1 MWSTNT
7 LEPLKGQ
14 DLSIADKLL
23 DYGCWCQIR
32 NQSGGFFTGH
42 GTPVDALDLACK
54 SWYQC
59 KACTTIDFSACS
71 PRAGYQID
79 FHPITQRID
88 CTSNSS
94 ECSVRI
100 LLKFR
105 SEKKYFFQ
113 EKNCQCDEQLAYTL
127 SNLAST
133 VYNDDY
139 HNFDHLNECRAST
152 GSGSGG
158 NAGVD
163 NARVECCGNYP
174 NRFTYSSESGLRS
187 CCDSVTFD
195 IFQHDCCLGE
205 NGVATLKDFGTCT

>member
-105 SEKKYFFQ
+105 SEKKYFFFRRKTVNVMNSSHIHWAIWHQPFTMTITTISITWMNAEHQLEVAVEAMQALIMQ
-113 EKNCQCDEQLAYTL
+113 E
-127 SNLAST
+127 
-133 VYNDDY
+133 
-139 HNFDHLNECRAST
+139 LNA
-152 GSGSGG
+152 
-158 NAGVD
+158 
-163 NARVECCGNYP
+163 VEIIQI
-174 NRFTYSSESGLRS
+174 
-187 CCDSVTFD
+187 DSH
-195 IFQHDCCLGE
+195 IRQK
-205 NGVATLKDFGTCT
+205 AA

>member
-105 SEKKYFFQ
+105 SENKIFFLA
-113 EKNCQCDEQLAYTL
+113 EKLSMWWTARIYIEQSGINRLQWRLSQFRSLEWMQSINWKWQWRQC
-127 SNLAST
+127 
-133 VYNDDY
+133 
-139 HNFDHLNECRAST
+139 R
-152 GSGSGG
+152 
-158 NAGVD
+158 
-163 NARVECCGNYP
+163 RW
-174 NRFTYSSESGLRS
+174 
-187 CCDSVTFD
+187 
-195 IFQHDCCLGE
+195 
-205 NGVATLKDFGTCT
+205 